1 MKSFK
6 QFVEE
11 KEIHKI
17 KEVSPFQGLVATM
30 PEKVMLSD
38 KIDVNLIDKA
48 IKKVK

>member
-11 KEIHKI
+11 KEHHKI

-30 PEKVMLSD
+30 PEKVMVAN
-38 KIDVNLIDKA
+38 KIDTNMIDKA
-48 IKKVK
+48 IKKAV

>member
-11 KEIHKI
+11 KEHHKI

-30 PEKVMLSD
+30 PEKVMVSD
-38 KIDVNLIDKA
+38 KIDTNIIDKV
-48 IKKVK
+48 IKKGV